1 MVGYATPRSR
11 LSHDPAA
18 TAAATAIAS
27 PSAALAMSRR
37 RSMRGRVSRGHEPL
51 AAQLQPQAL
60 AANIGRTPEE
70 ISASYEQ
77 WMKLAAD
84 NKINVANSW
93 TLGLIDYFADMTILR
108 EHGAINFQKA
118 SCTLDGCVK
127 IYTTRVDS
135 VATETEKL
143 VSGLNDSKQTA
154 VASRAARNRN
164 DDDDDDDGDGTHEP
178 EGEVV
183 ERRKRTRKANTKTLE
198 KDFSAITTKKYD
210 LEFMVDPLFRKT
222 CAEFDEGGAKAL
234 LFNRL
239 DVFGEGLIA
248 FDASDMRID
257 EVAGAAGA
265 AAGEESGED
274 RMDVDGEEE
283 EGAAMVDISSWSH
296 VFGCTP
302 QDLQAK
308 TICPSL
314 DQFVFTDDVRNY
326 ESLMQNLQLD
336 LLDDKELEEDVVV
349 APTGA
354 TDDYVPIQMP
364 ALEYDYDDYDDD
376 GAGIGGIDFPSDSDP
391 PAGPADKGVG
401 ANGSGPAP
409 ADADAD
415 ADEPPQHVDQG
426 LDQLLLLPV
435 PRASSDPVLA
445 AANRPAR
452 ATRTARP
459 RPEPVYFDFATMEPV
474 NVETLFAPGGAS
486 INLPR
491 TTEDRPAHKHQIVVK
506 DVFNPA
512 HLARLFIKP
521 HFTLAPPAHVQ
532 QVRSRRSVRGN
543 AGGGDPI
550 DVYGAGPA
558 GEFAAM
564 MAALTAPPDRPVEAP
579 VEEEDDDTGIA
590 VNEAADAAGAA
601 EFGFEAPVPDAM
613 DDDDDDEDMV
623 GFVPA
628 DDMPVAMPDLPPVDF
643 AAYPP
648 PPPMPPMDDDGD
660 FPMPPMPQA
669 PAAVP
674 GPFDIVPPPASTQS
688 AAAALMP
695 STSAIR
701 QRLVLN
707 YAKRAKR
714 VDVKRL
720 KETMWRK
727 IRSRHS
733 LARANAARAHPTATA
748 EDEPAQHQQQD
759 DAQTD
764 PALHLK
770 SVVAALA
777 DDYSADKIKDISV
790 PFCFICLLHLA
801 NEKNLRLES
810 AMAMDDVVVLPGDE
824 VGSDEFAAHA
834 SAVTCL
840 RVGPKN
846 GNILVTGGEDRR
858 VHLWAIG
865 HADPILALVGHT
877 TPVQC
882 VAIDQPEQ
890 LVVAG
895 STSGTL
901 KLWDL
906 QQGKAIRTLMGHRAA
921 VTAVEFHPFGDFFAS
936 ASADHS
942 VKIWDVKRKGCIL
955 TFHHTNVDVL
965 RFSPDGKWIL
975 TSASTGPPDV
985 RLWDL
990 NGGRLVHQF
999 AHDAPVVQIT
1009 FHPRELVMATVT
1021 ATGVMSFW
1029 DMDTFQRISC
1039 TSDLPP
1045 DAPLAPGTLMVF
1057 SEDGAV
1063 ALALAPGHVTV
1074 WEWEPVRL
1082 VDAVAVPYLTVI
1094 DDAVLAPSGTHLVVV
1109 AHVDSFVQVFQLNV
1123 THLRPFRSL
1132 TASAS
1137 ASSATAGSPGLASSS
1152 TGSALSMSTARS
1164 NSFSQLPPLP
1174 PISPPAAAAHAAYL
1188 GSRPT
1193 SSSQQYPA
1201 ATVGGVTGGGVP
1213 LAAVGTH
1220 AGLPVTASF
1229 SSLDQTI
1236 KPTVVSTG
1244 MHASAAPTPFRR
1256 DRTVTAERGAVVA
1269 PPVGDSV
1276 GSEVPHE
1283 HASVTAPAA
1292 PADLP
1297 RTVASSPAP
1306 APVAPTTIPT
1316 SASVPLPPPTGS
1328 GPGLATA
1335 GAPQISAELMSLL
1348 SAAMAGMQA
1357 HAVLASGMVAP
1368 AQPVP
1373 VVSTDAT
1380 GGTTPGGFASPKLKR
1395 ADTPS
1400 PPGKGALRV
1409 EVATSPVGAG
1419 GPASAGTQVT
1429 PSLAGPPSK
1438 EDAAAGHTPAEPAA
1452 PTVLPS
1458 TAPPA
1463 ATAPST
1469 NSNPFIATC
1478 GTAPLHLDLTSFA
1491 RGITA
1496 ITSGDAISPT
1506 GTGVLAPEQLSAAHG
1521 AVAGMLSQR
1530 LRHLRHVRARW
1541 TTSGRPMPALEYAA
1555 HVASPSVYVDVLKAL
1570 RMQPRV
1576 YSLDVCVK
1584 VLPWVAELMFQPYE
1598 DYLMVA
1604 CTTVKL
1610 VLTNFA
1616 QLILD
1621 TLSAFPARGAGLD
1634 LTREE
1639 RADKCRRC
1647 KTELL
1652 QIKQIC
1658 HELASAPG
1666 QAGATIRDTLAA
1678 FPAGLV

>member
-18 TAAATAIAS
+18 TAAAAAIAS
-27 PSAALAMSRR
+27 PSAATAISRR

-108 EHGAINFQKA
+108 EHGTINFQKA

-143 VSGLNDSKQTA
+143 VSGLNDSKQSA
-154 VASRAARNRN
+154 SASRAARNRN
-164 DDDDDDDGDGTHEP
+164 SDDDDDEDGDGTHEP

-198 KDFSAITTKKYD
+198 KDLNSITTKKYD

-257 EVAGAAGA
+257 EDAGAAV
-265 AAGEESGED
+265 AGEEEAED
-274 RMDVDGEEE
+274 RMDVDGEEGD
-283 EGAAMVDISSWSH
+283 GAAMVDISSWSN
-296 VFGCTP
+296 VFRCTP

-376 GAGIGGIDFPSDSDP
+376 GAGMGGIDFPSDSDR
-391 PAGPADKGVG
+391 PAGAVDGELGADDAVPADTDVDAG
-401 ANGSGPAP
+401 A
-409 ADADAD
+409 
-415 ADEPPQHVDQG
+415 EPPHVDQG

-445 AANRPAR
+445 AANKPAR
-452 ATRTARP
+452 AARTARP

-474 NVETLFAPGGAS
+474 NVETLFYPGGAS

-532 QVRSRRSVRGN
+532 QARTRRSVRGS

-564 MAALTAPPDRPVEAP
+564 MAALTAPPDRPLEAP
-579 VEEEDDDTGIA
+579 VEEEEEEEGRA

-601 EFGFEAPVPDAM
+601 EFGFEAPVADAM

-628 DDMPVAMPDLPPVDF
+628 DEMPVLPMPADLPTVDYP
-643 AAYPP
+643 AYPP
-648 PPPMPPMDDDGD
+648 PPPMPMVDDDD
-660 FPMPPMPQA
+660 FPMPPPLPQD
-669 PAAVP
+669 PPVP
-674 GPFDIVPPPASTQS
+674 GPFDIVPPPASTQT
-688 AAAALMP
+688 AAAPMP

-733 LARANAARAHPTATA
+733 LARANAARAHPAAAAA
-748 EDEPAQHQQQD
+748 EVPQQQD
-759 DAQTD
+759 DAQTNA
-764 PALHLK
+764 ALHLK

-810 AMAMDDVVVLPGDE
+810 AVAMDDVVVLPGDE
-824 VGSDEFAAHA
+824 VGPDEFAAHA
-834 SAVTCL
+834 SAVTCM
-840 RVGPKN
+840 RVGQKN

-865 HADPILALVGHT
+865 HADPILALIGHT

-936 ASADHS
+936 ASADHL

-955 TFHHTNVDVL
+955 TFHHANVDVL

-975 TSASTGPPDV
+975 TSASAGPPDV

-1039 TSDLPP
+1039 TSGVPP
-1045 DAPLAPGTLMVF
+1045 DAPLVPGTRMVF

-1082 VDAVAVPYLTVI
+1082 VDAVAVPYLTGI
-1094 DDAVLAPSGTHLVVV
+1094 DDAVLSPSGTHLVVV

-1123 THLRPFRSL
+1123 AHLRPFRSL
-1132 TASAS
+1132 AASAS
-1137 ASSATAGSPGLASSS
+1137 ASSATAGSPGLASS
-1152 TGSALSMSTARS
+1152 TGSALSMETARS

-1193 SSSQQYPA
+1193 TSSQQDSA
-1201 ATVGGVTGGGVP
+1201 VIVGGAGGVP
-1213 LAAVGTH
+1213 LAAAVGGH

-1236 KPTVVSTG
+1236 KPTIVPTA
-1244 MHASAAPTPFRR
+1244 MRASAAPSPLGRR
-1256 DRTVTAERGAVVA
+1256 DQPRAAERGAVAA
-1269 PPVGDSV
+1269 PPVDDQEPAV
-1276 GSEVPHE
+1276 G
-1283 HASVTAPAA
+1283 AAPVA
-1292 PADLP
+1292 PADPP
-1297 RTVASSPAP
+1297 RPVVTSPAP
-1306 APVAPTTIPT
+1306 ATAAPTTFPT
-1316 SASVPLPPPTGS
+1316 SASAPLPLPAGS
-1328 GPGLATA
+1328 VPGLTTA

-1348 SAAMAGMQA
+1348 SAAMARDARRQPA
-1357 HAVLASGMVAP
+1357 LASGTAVP
-1368 AQPVP
+1368 AQSAP
-1373 VVSTDAT
+1373 VVSTNAAGAAT
-1380 GGTTPGGFASPKLKR
+1380 QGGVASPKPKR

-1400 PPGKGALRV
+1400 PPARGVLRV

-1429 PSLAGPPSK
+1429 PSLAGPPSL
-1438 EDAAAGHTPAEPAA
+1438 EDAAVGQS
-1452 PTVLPS
+1452 PS
-1458 TAPPA
+1458 QLAPP
-1463 ATAPST
+1463 TAPSSIAQPAT
-1469 NSNPFIATC
+1469 TPSNNNNPFIATC
-1478 GTAPLHLDLTSFA
+1478 GTAPLYLDLTSFA

-1496 ITSGDAISPT
+1496 ITSGDVISPT

-1521 AVAGMLSQR
+1521 AVSGMLSQR

-1555 HVASPSVYVDVLKAL
+1555 HVASPAVYVDVLKAL

-1647 KTELL
+1647 KAELL

-1678 FPAGLV
+1678 FPVGLV